1 MNANQA
7 QTLHSRGGV
16 PAQWIDGAPPRTVAA
31 WLTAATA
38 ENLPHEASFLVPR
51 LTLGGLAVL
60 RDRFMRPA
68 RLRILLPVGPV
79 LRDTAEAPRYRLLAT
94 TPAELILDNQLT
106 QGVDARTLH
115 RWVGQDSIEV
125 RTVRSETALPW
136 MASVGESLIVGNPEL
151 TRECLDPTQAMIE
164 AGLFAPDPASREAL
178 GAVYERLWAQG
189 TDAKATLR
197 TALQVLYT
205 PNSPQFIY
213 FLSLWHLFND
223 RLPDWHKGMGTDAPL
238 RDSLIWQKLYQFQ
251 RDGVVAILNRLNEPK
266 KATEKE
272 AFRGCILADSVGL
285 GKTYSALAVIHAFK
299 LHGKRTLVMC
309 PKKLRENW
317 KGYLDNLGHPFVTGD
332 DSDFT
337 YDLINHTDLSR
348 SGKID
353 VGRGRERSLAQL
365 KETRYDLI
373 VIDESHN
380 FRTSGGQ
387 RYKWLLDYLQTH
399 PETKLLLLSATPVS
413 NRMADLTNQL
423 ALVYRARKDE
433 HGTFNDPNGT
443 FKREVQNIV
452 GNAERIAKRFAKE
465 HAKEPEQLTAA
476 KLSECLPKDYFALLT
491 RTTIA
496 RSRAGIKQ
504 AYAAEAK
511 CHLFPTHTTSRS
523 YSPGI
528 DTTDYKLN
536 VEELSAQLE
545 SLTLAAYDPTVY
557 LHAGIQWAETTNL
570 TAAARQRSL
579 TALMRMNALKR
590 LESSVDSFR
599 ITLIKALQKRTDSI
613 LAAMKHG
620 VVPVPESTAKA
631 LLGETDAKAL
641 KEEPLKDMSME
652 GDEDDEE
659 LAELLKKNLGLPL
672 AKFFDE
678 TALRTALEADQAIIK
693 DILSKVATI
702 DAAHDAK
709 FQKLKSV
716 LEEKVAHPLNH
727 DAEGRPNV
735 KALVFTAFADTAQY
749 VAQALAEACPERTIA
764 CVTGST
770 GKIWEPGKEPTGL
783 AMKAILARFAPE
795 AQGSSKPVPPIDWL
809 IATDC
814 LSEGQNLQ
822 DCDLVINYDIHWNP
836 LRLVQRAGRID
847 RLGSSKRIRVDFFW
861 PFEDLDRYIGLE
873 RRVRIKNA
881 AAATT
886 SGGADALS
894 ESDVQDLD
902 YRLHQM
908 KTLKRKG
915 NADPDG
921 FFTGVASAHS
931 DFSEYLS
938 ELDNWLQAAKEREQQ
953 CREAPLGLCAVTP
966 AALTEAFAGSDLPVP
981 KQGGAIFLLRRADL
995 SEEEV
1000 QTNPFRDCFLL
1011 GVDPAGHPIGTPRV
1025 LANKEGH
1032 LLLAKQNP
1040 PTLRALPPVPLT
1052 PEQTLLLF
1060 RALCR
1065 DRDQVNGPLQR
1076 RFEECGTKWF
1086 TPMLE
1091 GALKILQVNRETNRA
1106 KLLLGDV
1113 PFDYHSGL
1121 TDDRAAL
1128 TLLTFALI
1136 LPEETA

>member
-1 MNANQA
+1 MSDGHLQNLI
-7 QTLHSRGGV
+7 TGGGNSS
-16 PAQWIDGAPPRTVAA
+16 WIDGAPPRTFAA
-31 WLTAATA
+31 WLTSATA
-38 ENLPHEASFLVPR
+38 ENLLPDASFLVPR
-51 LTLGGLAVL
+51 LTLGGLAIL
-60 RDRFMRPA
+60 RERFKQPT

-79 LRDTAEAPRYRLLAT
+79 LRDAAEAPHYRLLAT

-115 RWVGQDSIEV
+115 RWLGQDSIEV

-151 TRECLDPTQAMIE
+151 TRECLDPTQTMIE
-164 AGLFAPDPASREAL
+164 AGLFAPDATSREAL
-178 GAVYERLWAQG
+178 DAVYERLWAQG
-189 TDAKATLR
+189 MEAKAALR
-197 TALQVLYT
+197 EALQIFYA

-213 FLSLWHLFND
+213 FLSLWHLFNE
-223 RLPDWHKGMGTDAPL
+223 RLGPWRDGMGTNAPL
-238 RDSLIWQKLYQFQ
+238 RDSLIWKTLYQFQ

-266 KATEKE
+266 KATEQE

-317 KGYLDNLGHPFVTGD
+317 KGYLDNQDHPFVTGD
-332 DSDFT
+332 DTDFT
-337 YDLINHTDLSR
+337 YDLINHTDLSC
-348 SGKID
+348 SGEID
-353 VGRGRERSLAQL
+353 VGRDRKRTLAQL
-365 KETRYDLI
+365 NATHYDLI

-443 FKREVQNIV
+443 FKKEVQNIV
-452 GNAERIAKRFAKE
+452 SNAERIAKRFAKD
-465 HAKEPEQLTAA
+465 HAKEPERLTAA
-476 KLSECLPKDYFALLT
+476 TLSERLPKEYFALLA

-511 CHLFPTHTTSRS
+511 SQLFPAHTKSCS

-528 DTTDYKLN
+528 DTRDDKLN

-557 LHAGIQWAETTNL
+557 LRAGIQWAETTNL

-590 LESSVDSFR
+590 LESSVYSFR
-599 ITLIKALQKRTDSI
+599 KTLTDALQKRTDKI
-613 LAAMKHG
+613 LAAMKRG

-631 LLGETDAKAL
+631 LLGEAGVKAL
-641 KEEPLKDMSME
+641 KETSLEDTNTE
-652 GDEDDEE
+652 DDEDDEE

-672 AKFFDE
+672 ATYFDE

-693 DILSKVATI
+693 DILAKVAGI
-702 DAAHDAK
+702 DTEHDAK
-709 FQKLKSV
+709 FQRLKNA
-716 LEEKVAHPLNH
+716 LEEKVATPLNIDQDGH
-727 DAEGRPNV
+727 PNV
-735 KALVFTAFADTAQY
+735 KALVFTAFADTAKY

-764 CVTGST
+764 CVTGSDN
-770 GKIWEPGKEPTGL
+770 KIWEPDKKPADL
-783 AMKAILARFAPE
+783 SMKKILARFAPV
-795 AQGSSKPVPPIDWL
+795 AQGAVKPGAPIDWL

-822 DCDLVINYDIHWNP
+822 DCDLIVNYDIHWNP

-886 SGGADALS
+886 SSDADALS
-894 ESDVQDLD
+894 DNEVQDLD

-908 KTLKRKG
+908 KILKRKG

-931 DFSEYLS
+931 DFTEYLS
-938 ELDNWLQAAKEREQQ
+938 ELDNWLQADKGREQQ

-966 AALTEAFAGSDLPVP
+966 ATLTEAFAGSALPVP
-981 KQGGAIFLLRRADL
+981 KHGGAILLLRRSGL
-995 SEEEV
+995 SEEETKV
-1000 QTNPFRDCFLL
+1000 NPFRDCFLFAI
-1011 GVDPAGHPIGTPRV
+1011 DPAGHPIGTPRV
-1025 LANKEGH
+1025 LVNQEGH
-1032 LLLAKQNP
+1032 LLLAKQTP
-1040 PTLRALPPVPLT
+1040 PTLRTLPPEPLT
-1052 PEQTLLLF
+1052 PEQTLVLL
-1060 RALCR
+1060 RAFCR
-1065 DRDQVNGPLQR
+1065 DRDHVNGPLQK
-1076 RFEECGTKWF
+1076 RFEERGTKWL

-1106 KLLLGDV
+1106 KLLLGDI

-1136 LPEETA
+1136 LPEETT

>member
-1 MNANQA
+1 MSDVQSQNLI
-7 QTLHSRGGV
+7 TGGGKH
-16 PAQWIDGAPPRTVAA
+16 PWIDGAPPRTFAA
-31 WLTAATA
+31 WLTSSAADNLLA
-38 ENLPHEASFLVPR
+38 EVSFLVPR
-51 LTLGGLAVL
+51 LTVGGLALL
-60 RDRFMRPA
+60 RERFKQPV
-68 RLRILLPVGPV
+68 RLRILLPMG
-79 LRDTAEAPRYRLLAT
+79 ALLKGEDAT
-94 TPAELILDNQLT
+94 PPHYTLLGTSPAELILDNQLT
-106 QGVDARTLH
+106 QGVDARALH
-115 RWVGQDSIEV
+115 RWLGQDSIEV

-136 MASVGESLIVGNPEL
+136 MAAVGESLLVGNPEL
-151 TRECLDPTQAMIE
+151 TRECLDPTQTMLE
-164 AGLFAPDPASREAL
+164 AGLFASDAESREAL
-178 GAVYERLWAQG
+178 GAVYERLWEQG
-189 TDAKATLR
+189 MDAKATLR
-197 TALQVLYT
+197 TALQVLYA
-205 PNSPQFIY
+205 PNAPQFIY
-213 FLSLWHLFND
+213 FLSLWHLLGD
-223 RLPDWHKGMGTDAPL
+223 RLPDWRKGLGTDAPL

-266 KATEKE
+266 KAAEKA

-317 KGYLDNLGHPFVTGD
+317 KGYLDNQGHPFVTGD
-332 DSDFT
+332 DTDFT
-337 YDLINHTDLSR
+337 YDLINHTDLSHPE
-348 SGKID
+348 KID
-353 VGRGRERSLAQL
+353 VGRGRERTLAQL
-365 KETRYDLI
+365 KETHYDLI

-443 FKREVQNIV
+443 FKKEVQNV
-452 GNAERIAKRFAKE
+452 VSNAERIAKRFAKE
-465 HAKEPEQLTAA
+465 HAGEPEHLTAA
-476 KLSECLPKDYFALLT
+476 KLSERLPKDYFALLT

-504 AYAAEAK
+504 AYATEAK
-511 CHLFPTHTTSRS
+511 SHIFPTHTKSCS

-528 DTTDYKLN
+528 DTRDEKLN

-545 SLTLAAYDPTVY
+545 SLTLAAYDPTVH
-557 LHAGIQWAETTNL
+557 LRAGIQWAETTNL
-570 TAAARQRSL
+570 TAAARQHSL

-590 LESSVDSFR
+590 LESSVYSFR
-599 ITLIKALQKRTDSI
+599 KTLTDALQTRTDKI
-613 LAAMKHG
+613 LAAMERG

-631 LLGETDAKAL
+631 LLGEAGVKAL
-641 KEEPLKDMSME
+641 KGSSLGDTNME
-652 GDEDDEE
+652 DDEDDEE

-672 AKFFDE
+672 ATYFDE

-693 DILSKVATI
+693 DILAKVAPI
-702 DAAHDAK
+702 DTELDAK
-709 FQKLKSV
+709 FQKLKDV
-716 LEEKVAHPLNH
+716 LEEKVAQPLNV
-727 DAEGRPNV
+727 DKEGHPNV

-749 VAQALAEACPERTIA
+749 VAKALAAACPGRTIA
-764 CVTGST
+764 CVTGSK
-770 GKIWEPGKEPTGL
+770 GEIWEPGKKPAGL
-783 AMKAILARFAPE
+783 DMKKILARFAPV
-795 AQGSSKPVPPIDWL
+795 AQGAPKPDTPIDWL

-822 DCDLVINYDIHWNP
+822 DCDLIVNYDIHWNP

-847 RLGSSKRIRVDFFW
+847 RLGSGKQIRVDFFW

-886 SGGADALS
+886 SSGADALS
-894 ESDVQDLD
+894 DNEVQDLD

-908 KTLKRKG
+908 KILKRKG

-938 ELDNWLQAAKEREQQ
+938 ELDNWFQADKGREQQ

-966 AALTEAFAGSDLPVP
+966 ATLTEAFAGSVLPVP
-981 KQGGAIFLLRRADL
+981 RQGGAIFLLRRTGL
-995 SEEEV
+995 SEEETQV
-1000 QTNPFRDCFLL
+1000 NPFRDCFLL
-1011 GVDPAGHPIGTPRV
+1011 AIDSAGHPIGTPP
-1025 LANKEGH
+1025 E
-1032 LLLAKQNP
+1032 
-1040 PTLRALPPVPLT
+1040 PLT

-1065 DRDQVNGPLQR
+1065 DRDQVNGPLQK
-1076 RFEECGTKWF
+1076 RFEECGTKWL

-1106 KLLLGDV
+1106 KLLLGDI

>member
-1 MNANQA
+1 M
-7 QTLHSRGGV
+7 G
-16 PAQWIDGAPPRTVAA
+16 
-31 WLTAATA
+31 
-38 ENLPHEASFLVPR
+38 
-51 LTLGGLAVL
+51 AVL
-60 RDRFMRPA
+60 RDG
-68 RLRILLPVGPV
+68 V
-79 LRDTAEAPRYRLLAT
+79 EAPHYRLLAT

-106 QGVDARTLH
+106 QGVDARALY
-115 RWVGQDSIEV
+115 RWLGQDSIEV
-125 RTVRSETALPW
+125 RTLRSETALPW
-136 MASVGESLIVGNPEL
+136 MAAVGESLMVGNPEL
-151 TRECLDPTQAMIE
+151 TRECLNPTQTMLE
-164 AGLFAPDPASREAL
+164 AGLFAPDAESREAL
-178 GAVYERLWAQG
+178 GAVYERLWEQG

-197 TALQVLYT
+197 TALQAFYN

-213 FLSLWHLFND
+213 FLSLWHLFSD
-223 RLPDWHKGMGTDAPL
+223 RLKAWRDGMGTNAPL
-238 RDSLIWQKLYQFQ
+238 RDSLIWQTLYQFQ

-266 KATEKE
+266 KTAEQE

-299 LHGKRTLVMC
+299 LHGKRTLVIC

-317 KGYLDNLGHPFVTGD
+317 KGYLDNQGHPFVTGD

-348 SGKID
+348 SGEID
-353 VGRGRERSLAQL
+353 VGRGRNRTLAQL
-365 KETRYDLI
+365 KETHYDLI

-380 FRTSGGQ
+380 FRTSGGL

-399 PETKLLLLSATPVS
+399 PETQLLLLSATPVS

-433 HGTFNDPNGT
+433 HGTFNNPNGT
-443 FKREVQNIV
+443 FKKEVQNV
-452 GNAERIAKRFAKE
+452 VSNAERIAKRFAKE
-465 HAKEPEQLTAA
+465 HAGEPEHLTAA
-476 KLSECLPKDYFALLT
+476 KLSERLPKDYFALLT

-511 CHLFPTHTTSRS
+511 RHIFPTHTKSCS

-528 DTTDYKLN
+528 DTRDDKLN

-557 LHAGIQWAETTNL
+557 LRAGIQWAETTNL

-599 ITLIKALQKRTDSI
+599 ITLTEALQKRTNSI
-613 LAAMKHG
+613 LAAMKRG
-620 VVPVPESTAKA
+620 VVPVPESTTKA
-631 LLGETDAKAL
+631 LLGEAGVKAL
-641 KEEPLKDMSME
+641 KETPLDDMNTE

-672 AKFFDE
+672 ATYFDE
-678 TALRTALEADQAIIK
+678 TALRTALEADQAIIRE
-693 DILSKVATI
+693 ILSKVTGI
-702 DAAHDAK
+702 DTKHDAK
-709 FQKLKSV
+709 FQRLKSV
-716 LEEKVAHPLNH
+716 LEEKVAQPLNIDKGGH
-727 DAEGRPNV
+727 PNV
-735 KALVFTAFADTAQY
+735 KALVFTAFADTALY
-749 VAQALAEACPERTIA
+749 VAQALAAACPGRTIA

-770 GKIWEPGKEPTGL
+770 GKIWEPGKKPAGL
-783 AMKAILARFAPE
+783 AMKEILARFAPV
-795 AQGSSKPVPPIDWL
+795 AQGAHKPDTPIDWL

-822 DCDLVINYDIHWNP
+822 DCDLIINYDIHWNP

-847 RLGSSKRIRVDFFW
+847 RLGSSKQIRVDFFW

-886 SGGADALS
+886 SCGADALS
-894 ESDVQDLD
+894 DNEVQDLD

-938 ELDNWLQAAKEREQQ
+938 ELDNWLQADKGREQQ

-966 AALTEAFAGSDLPVP
+966 ATLTETFAGCMLPVP
-981 KQGGAIFLLRRADL
+981 RQGGAIFLLRRTGL
-995 SEEEV
+995 SEEETQV
-1000 QTNPFRDCFLL
+1000 NPFRDCFLL
-1011 GVDPAGHPIGTPRV
+1011 AIDSAGHPIGTP
-1025 LANKEGH
+1025 LE
-1032 LLLAKQNP
+1032 
-1040 PTLRALPPVPLT
+1040 PLT
-1052 PEQTLLLF
+1052 SEQTLALL

-1065 DRDQVNGPLQR
+1065 DRDHVNGPLQK
-1076 RFEECGTKWF
+1076 RFEERGTKWL

-1106 KLLLGDV
+1106 KLLLGDI
-1113 PFDYHSGL
+1113 PFDYHTGL

-1128 TLLTFALI
+1128 TLFTFAII
-1136 LPEETA
+1136 LPEETT